1 MRERMAALLLLAPA
15 LGTRGCAHVTL
26 PLSSLHPST
35 QQKNSAQKAGRSLE
49 GWRGVLDLGWQRRS
63 RIPPAPPFPAR
74 RSHPAGCCCP
84 VVLTRMSMCCL
95 VVARGLA
102 GGCHIAQ
109 IQTVPGVGRRH
120 WDRPWELF
128 VSSQQG
134 DSSAPVWHLPGM
146 GKRRLCLL

>member
-1 MRERMAALLLLAPA
+1 MAMLLLLSPA
-15 LGTRGCAHVTL
+15 LGARGCAHVTL

-35 QQKNSAQKAGRSLE
+35 QQKNSAQKARRSLD

-63 RIPPAPPFPAR
+63 GIPPAPPFPAR
-74 RSHPAGCCCP
+74 HSHPAGHCP
-84 VVLTRMSMCCL
+84 VVLTRMSMWCL

-109 IQTVPGVGRRH
+109 IQTVPGVSRRH
-120 WDRPWELF
+120 WDCPWEHF
-128 VSSQQG
+128 VSSWGGTAQLLSG
-134 DSSAPVWHLPGM
+134 TCL